1 MQNELKDLI
10 DRYFKDIV
18 ETSESGDT
26 SNAQNNNSNTT
37 FNNNIQNI
45 TARCSETDSNEIS
58 STLAH
63 PTSQES
69 QNINTLGHNSSNNVS
84 GGNIQE
90 ITEIFIPIGHTGI
103 NVMETTD
110 TSLEHTTSI
119 GILQNININTL
130 QQRLQDNV
138 PDNNNPQETHENI
151 PIQQTIINVMN
162 DTAFTPQ
169 NIPSIEN
176 IPIINPQ
183 INIMA
188 DNTTTP
194 EDLTSVQHP
203 RPNIVTQMT
212 QTTPTPN
219 TLTAEKNTNSRTGKH
234 SNTKKKNQ
242 TTEPQNNTQ
251 KPQKIITVQ
260 NRKRTKV
267 PYTPYEITITE
278 RDRVNCTI
286 SQETFFSSAQ
296 QPRIG
301 RGQNT
306 TPICRIREIEELTSD
321 EIDLYIGHLNDKFR
335 QCKNTKVLI
344 LNVDFY
350 IMALRYIVQE
360 EDEFNAAPFATP
372 NDDMTQYG
380 ELVEKRPLLEP
391 YNKQNEIRY
400 TTLVESFPTA
410 DDFKNFQKVCCN
422 IITHTNI
429 YIFPTIL
436 T

>member
-1 MQNELKDLI
+1 M
-10 DRYFKDIV
+10 
-18 ETSESGDT
+18 
-26 SNAQNNNSNTT
+26 
-37 FNNNIQNI
+37 
-45 TARCSETDSNEIS
+45 
-58 STLAH
+58 
-63 PTSQES
+63 
-69 QNINTLGHNSSNNVS
+69 
-84 GGNIQE
+84 
-90 ITEIFIPIGHTGI
+90 
-103 NVMETTD
+103 
-110 TSLEHTTSI
+110 
-119 GILQNININTL
+119 NINTL

-138 PDNNNPQETHENI
+138 PDNNNPQETHEII

-162 DTAFTPQ
+162 DTVSSPQ
-169 NIPSIEN
+169 NITSIEI

-183 INIMA
+183 ISIMA
-188 DNTTTP
+188 DNAPTP
-194 EDLTSVQHP
+194 KDLTSVQHS

-212 QTTPTPN
+212 QTTPLPK
-219 TLTAEKNTNSRTGKH
+219 TLTTQTNTNSRTGKH
-234 SNTKKKNQ
+234 SNTTKKNQ

-251 KPQKIITVQ
+251 KPQNKITVQ

-278 RDRVNCTI
+278 RDRVNCQI
-286 SQETFFSSAQ
+286 SQETIFSSAQ

-321 EIDLYIGHLNDKFR
+321 EIDLYINHLNDKFR
-335 QCKNTKVLI
+335 QCKNTNVLI

-429 YIFPTIL
+429 YISPTIL
-436 T
+436 TNTCAHIITDMFSNTNSWPLDAYCSFHKKQTYINVR